1 MADGGATFA
10 LAAASLL
17 STAATVSNAQDQRKS
32 MAKAQQA
39 QEDARK
45 RAEAGMAVK
54 EAEGKALEER
64 DKARTRQKLLT
75 ASSQGKS
82 STILTS
88 PLGVVGNAEGQQ
100 KTLLGA

>member
-17 STAATVSNAQDQRKS
+17 STAATINNANEQRSS
-32 MAKAQQA
+32 MRKAQQA

-54 EAEGKALEER
+54 DAEEKQLAER
-64 DKARTRQKLLT
+64 DKARQRQKVLAAT
-75 ASSQGKS
+75 SQGKN

-88 PLGVVGNAEGQQ
+88 PLGVVGNEGQQ
-100 KTLLGA
+100 KTLLGQ